1 MLIATKESLK
11 VLAKHGDAIYL
22 DGTFN
27 LVKLPK
33 DNTALQAVLWTVR
46 HKSRMLFNRI
56 QICCL

>member
-11 VLAKHGDAIYL
+11 MFTQHSDALYL

-46 HKSRMLFNRI
+46 HKSRMLS
-56 QICCL
+56 